1 MPMRPCRSSRPT
13 AVSRCSPRGTS
24 RLAVRVVCLHP
35 LPPQATDGSLIH
47 STGRRKSLPMSVEPA
62 ESSGGYGSYRK
73 LRDTH
78 EAPPNRSSWFAG
90 TKTESAIGH
99 VDGSRA
105 HRTSRENDADA
116 APELEPN
123 GITSALPWV
132 SQKITPLTA
141 TERRLSPGAGRL
153 STVTDW
159 LFRACGYR
167 QLSAPRSGAT

>member
-1 MPMRPCRSSRPT
+1 
-13 AVSRCSPRGTS
+13 
-24 RLAVRVVCLHP
+24 
-35 LPPQATDGSLIH
+35 
-47 STGRRKSLPMSVEPA
+47 MSVEPA

-90 TKTESAIGH
+90 AKTESAIGH

-123 GITSALPWV
+123 GTSALPWV

-141 TERRLSPGAGRL
+141 TERPPNSAGSMTEEL
-153 STVTDW
+153 
-159 LFRACGYR
+159 L
-167 QLSAPRSGAT
+167 QLEVQCCAVSARDS